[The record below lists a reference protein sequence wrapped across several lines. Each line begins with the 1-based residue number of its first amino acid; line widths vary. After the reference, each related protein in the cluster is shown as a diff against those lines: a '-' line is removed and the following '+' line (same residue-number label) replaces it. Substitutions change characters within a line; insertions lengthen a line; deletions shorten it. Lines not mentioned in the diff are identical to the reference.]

1 MLTLAS
7 LIHPFLPYYL
17 RQGVSL
23 RQHTAQFDFIC
34 YRCSLFFLFYAEI
47 VIWLMTKTLHSKLTT
62 AGCFKN
68 ALGKFLLP
76 LQSKEAFALNLRR
89 KDVHFSCGCPK
100 MCLMFVC
107 VCVFALLCFVT
118 AYLRKKLA
126 FSWICLLSLSVC
138 STFVNKINS
147 E

>member
-23 RQHTAQFDFIC
+23 RQYTAQFDFIC
-34 YRCSLFFLFYAEI
+34 YRCSLCFLFYAEI
-47 VIWLMTKTLHSKLTT
+47 VIWLMTKTLHSKCTT

-89 KDVHFSCGCPK
+89 KDVHFSCGCPE

-107 VCVFALLCFVT
+107 VCVCVCFALLCH
-118 AYLRKKLA
+118 
-126 FSWICLLSLSVC
+126 CLLKKETSFFLDMFAYSLC
-138 STFVNKINS
+138 LLHFCKQDKQ
-147 E
+147 